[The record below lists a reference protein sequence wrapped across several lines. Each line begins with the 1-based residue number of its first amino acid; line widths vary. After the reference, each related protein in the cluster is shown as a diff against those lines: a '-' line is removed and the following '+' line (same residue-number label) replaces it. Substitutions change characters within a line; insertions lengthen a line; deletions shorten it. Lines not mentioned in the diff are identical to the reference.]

1 MFQRRKISHI
11 SSALEYLHGLR
22 PSHILHRDLKPANV
36 LGVSVWFEKFK
47 ENRIVWKLAD
57 FGIAKL
63 LTMDAQ
69 GQYYAATHVGT
80 PIYMA
85 PEVGSFTFTFVK
97 KIQLTQTHL

>member
-1 MFQRRKISHI
+1 M
-11 SSALEYLHGLR
+11 
-22 PSHILHRDLKPANV
+22 
-36 LGVSVWFEKFK
+36 
-47 ENRIVWKLAD
+47 WKLAD

-85 PEVGSFTFTFVK
+85 PEVNNYSYTFTF
-97 KIQLTQTHL
+97 IREDWNLHEGLLWFFSNHLD

>member
-1 MFQRRKISHI
+1 M
-11 SSALEYLHGLR
+11 
-22 PSHILHRDLKPANV
+22 
-36 LGVSVWFEKFK
+36 
-47 ENRIVWKLAD
+47 WKLAD

-85 PEVGSFTFTFVK
+85 PEVNNYSYTFTF
-97 KIQLTQTHL
+97 IRED